1 MSKTIHGAPQPA
13 NQDAAKDATKGD
25 AKPDSLLDRSDVR
38 VKHASGVGESLSAFV
53 DRVRS
58 GDLGSL
64 PVIAGLV
71 IIWTVFTSLNPVFL
85 SADNLV
91 NMLFDCSTVGVIS
104 LGIVCVL
111 LVGQIDLSVGSM
123 SGFASA
129 LVGTL
134 WVNDG
139 WPVLLAIVAAI
150 AVGAVIGALYALLLN
165 WIGMPSFVSTLAG
178 LLAIL
183 GMQLYVLGSTGSI
196 NLPYGSTMVNFGQLM
211 VIPALVSH
219 LIALLPGL
227 VLLLL
232 GMRTRARRHAARLSA
247 SSVGSLIARALAI
260 TVFLEIVV
268 AYLNRGRGVPL
279 MFGLFL
285 GLAVAMQYALSRTRW
300 GRSMNAVGG
309 NHEAARRA
317 GIKVGAI
324 YTSAF
329 VLCASLAALGGV
341 LTAARL
347 ASASQQ
353 AGTGDVNLNA
363 IAAAVIGGTSLFGGR
378 GSAWSAV
385 LGIIVIQSIAS
396 GLTLLNLSSSL
407 RFMITGAVLAIAVIV
422 DSLARQS
429 RVTHGRA

>member
-1 MSKTIHGAPQPA
+1 MINQGHGAP
-13 NQDAAKDATKGD
+13 NQDSQGNAQGETR
-25 AKPDSLLDRSDVR
+25 PSTPLDRSDVR
-38 VKHASGVGESLSAFV
+38 VKHSASLGDSVSAFF
-53 DRVRS
+53 DRIKS

-85 SADNLV
+85 SANNLV
-91 NMLFDCSTVGVIS
+91 NLLFDCSTVGVIS

-111 LVGQIDLSVGSM
+111 LVGEIDLSVGSM

-129 LVGTL
+129 LVGML
-134 WVNDG
+134 WVNEG
-139 WPVLLAIVAAI
+139 WPVIAAIVLAIL
-150 AVGAVIGALYALLLN
+150 VGAAVGALYAFLLTKL
-165 WIGMPSFVSTLAG
+165 GMPSFVATLAG

-183 GMQLYVLGSTGSI
+183 GLQLYTLGSTGSI
-196 NLPYGSTMVNFGQLM
+196 NLPYGATLVNLGQLLI
-211 VIPALVSH
+211 IPAVVSYV
-219 LIALLPGL
+219 IALLPGL
-227 VLLLL
+227 IILLTGL
-232 GMRTRARRHAARLSA
+232 RTRQRRLTSNLSA
-247 SSVGSLIARALAI
+247 GSVTSIATRALI
-260 TVFLEIVV
+260 VTVVLEAVV
-268 AYLNRGRGVPL
+268 AYLNQGRGVPL

-285 GLAVAMQYALSRTRW
+285 GLAVAMNYALTRTRW
-300 GRSMNAVGG
+300 GRSMHAVGG
-309 NHEAARRA
+309 NAEAARRA
-317 GIKVGAI
+317 GIKVKAI

-329 VLCASLAALGGV
+329 VLCASFAALGGV

-378 GSAWSAV
+378 GSAYSAV

-422 DSLARQS
+422 DSLARRS
-429 RVTHGRA
+429 RVSHGRA